1 MLICNKSMSM
11 PKIFTESF
19 KGLVLLVVIGLQFS
33 CTDKSAHLS
42 HEKAV
47 LDGYVNSSVEMKL
60 HKVSERVYYVRGVP
74 GIATD
79 NEGFISNAGFVVTS
93 EGVVVYD
100 SLGTPSLAKKLVEN
114 IRTVTDKPIKTVVIG
129 HYHADHIYGLQ
140 VFKEIGAEILAPI
153 GYEEYMN
160 SPFAQERLEERQF
173 SLEPW
178 VNEKTRL
185 LHPDRVITESERFTL
200 GDTQFTMSL
209 LGSAHS
215 QGDMT
220 LYVENDKV
228 LFSGDIIFEGR
239 IPFLGNANTKNWLET
254 LIKFET
260 DHVSALIPGHG
271 PHAKDPQQ
279 AIVLTRRY
287 LEKVRNVMNAAV
299 DELESF
305 DEAYSQADW
314 SEFEKLPAFEAGHRR
329 NAYQVFLSIEQEQ
342 LNQ

>member
-1 MLICNKSMSM
+1 MLTCSKTMISNKLLQ
-11 PKIFTESF
+11 KA
-19 KGLVLLVVIGLQFS
+19 LVLLSVLLIS
-33 CTDKSAHLS
+33 ACSETDTL
-42 HEKAV
+42 EKENAV
-47 LDGYVNSSVEMKL
+47 LNGYVDTTVEMQL

-79 NEGFISNAGFVVTS
+79 NEGFISNAGFVITS

-100 SLGTPSLAKKLVEN
+100 TLGTPSLAKKLIQN
-114 IRTVTDKPIKTVVIG
+114 IRTVTDKPIKTVVVG

-160 SPFAQERLEERQF
+160 SPFAEERLEERRF

-178 VNEKTRL
+178 VNEKTVL
-185 LHPDRVITESERFTL
+185 LHPDRIIEQSERFTL
-200 GDTQFTMSL
+200 GDTKFTMSL

-260 DHVSALIPGHG
+260 DNISALIPGHG
-271 PHAKDPQQ
+271 PHAREPSK
-279 AIVLTRRY
+279 AITLTRHY
-287 LEKVRNVMNAAV
+287 LETVRQTMSDAV
-299 DELESF
+299 DELQPF
-305 DEAYSQADW
+305 DEAYAEADW
-314 SEFEKLPAFEAGHRR
+314 SVFEKLPAFEAGHRR
-329 NAYQVFLSIEQEQ
+329 NVYQVYLSIEQEQ
-342 LNQ
+342 LNK

>member
-1 MLICNKSMSM
+1 MPICNKGY
-11 PKIFTESF
+11 IAIITLLIA
-19 KGLVLLVVIGLQFS
+19 GLFIS
-33 CTDKSAHLS
+33 CSSEKDYLTK
-42 HEKAV
+42 EKAV
-47 LDGYVNSSVEMKL
+47 LSAYVDSTVEMKL
-60 HKVSERVYYVRGVP
+60 HKVSERVYYVRGIP

-100 SLGTPSLAKKLVEN
+100 ALGTPSLAKKFIQN
-114 IRTVTDKPIKTVVIG
+114 IRTVTDMPIKTVVIG

-140 VFKEIGAEILAPI
+140 VFKEIGAEILAPV

-160 SPFAQERLEERQF
+160 SPFAEERLDERRF

-178 VNEKTRL
+178 VNEKTHL
-185 LHPDRVITESERFTL
+185 LHPDRIIKQSEMFTL
-200 GDTQFTMSL
+200 GDTTFTMSL

-239 IPFLGNANTKNWLET
+239 VPFLGNANTKNWLET

-260 DHVSALIPGHG
+260 DNVSALIPGHG
-271 PHAKDPQQ
+271 PHAKEPSK
-279 AIVLTRRY
+279 AITLTRRY
-287 LEKVRNVMNAAV
+287 LAKVREVMSGAV
-299 DELESF
+299 DELQSF
-305 DEAYSQADW
+305 DEAYGEADW

-329 NAYQVFLSIEQEQ
+329 NVYQVYLSIEQEQ

>member
-1 MLICNKSMSM
+1 MLSCSKTVDIERILKRVMVFVGALSIIACSNTDYLEK
-11 PKIFTESF
+11 ES
-19 KGLVLLVVIGLQFS
+19 
-33 CTDKSAHLS
+33 
-42 HEKAV
+42 AV
-47 LDGYVNSSVEMKL
+47 LHSYVDSTVEMAL

-93 EGVVVYD
+93 QGVVVYD
-100 SLGTPSLAKKLVEN
+100 ALGSPSLAKKLIQN
-114 IRTVTDKPIKTVVIG
+114 IRSVTDLPIKTVVIG

-160 SPFAQERLEERQF
+160 SPFAEERLEERRF

-178 VNEKTRL
+178 VNEKTHL
-185 LHPDRVITESERFTL
+185 LHPDRIIKQSESFTV
-200 GDTQFTMSL
+200 GDTRFTMSL

-239 IPFLGNANTKNWLET
+239 VPFLGNANTKNWLET
-254 LIKFET
+254 LVKFET
-260 DHVSALIPGHG
+260 DNLSALIPGHG
-271 PHAKDPQQ
+271 PHAKEPNK
-279 AIVLTRRY
+279 AITLTRRY
-287 LEKVRNVMNAAV
+287 LEVVRQTMSDAV
-299 DELESF
+299 EDLQPF
-305 DEAYSQADW
+305 DEAYEEADW

-329 NAYQVFLSIEQEQ
+329 NVYQVFLSIEQEQ

>member
-1 MLICNKSMSM
+1 MLTCSKTFVLIGILLITACSKSGYLE
-11 PKIFTESF
+11 KE
-19 KGLVLLVVIGLQFS
+19 KLVLS
-33 CTDKSAHLS
+33 K
-42 HEKAV
+42 
-47 LDGYVNSSVEMKL
+47 YVDSSVEMKL

-93 EGVVVYD
+93 DGVVVYD
-100 SLGTPSLAKKLVEN
+100 ALGTPSLAKKLIQK
-114 IRTVTDKPIKTVVIG
+114 IRTVTEQPIKTVVIG

-140 VFKEIGAEILAPI
+140 VFKEIGVEVLAPI

-160 SPFAQERLEERQF
+160 SPFAEERLDERRF

-178 VNEKTRL
+178 VNDATHL
-185 LHPDRVITESERFTL
+185 LHPDRVIDQSESFTV
-200 GDTQFTMSL
+200 GDTTFTVSL

-260 DHVSALIPGHG
+260 DNVSALIPGHG
-271 PHAKDPQQ
+271 PHAKEPSK
-279 AIVLTRRY
+279 AITLTRQY
-287 LEKVRNVMNAAV
+287 LETVRQAMSEAV
-299 DELESF
+299 EDLQPF
-305 DEAYSQADW
+305 DEAYEEADW
-314 SEFEKLPAFEAGHRR
+314 SAFEKLPAYEAGHRR
-329 NAYQVFLSIEQEQ
+329 NVYQVYLSIEQEQ
-342 LNQ
+342 LNK

>member
-1 MLICNKSMSM
+1 MPICNKGYIAIIALLIS
-11 PKIFTESF
+11 
-19 KGLVLLVVIGLQFS
+19 GLFIS
-33 CTDKSAHLS
+33 CSSNEKDYLTK
-42 HEKAV
+42 EKAV
-47 LDGYVNSSVEMKL
+47 LSAYVDSTVEMKL
-60 HKVSERVYYVRGVP
+60 HKVSERVYYVRGIP

-100 SLGTPSLAKKLVEN
+100 ALGTPSLAKKFIQN
-114 IRTVTDKPIKTVVIG
+114 IRTVTDMPIKTVVIG

-140 VFKEIGAEILAPI
+140 VFKEIGAEILAPV

-160 SPFAQERLEERQF
+160 SPFAEERLDERRF

-178 VNEKTRL
+178 VNEKTHL
-185 LHPDRVITESERFTL
+185 LHPDRIIKQSEMFTL
-200 GDTQFTMSL
+200 GDTTFTMSL

-239 IPFLGNANTKNWLET
+239 VPFLGNANTKNWLET

-260 DHVSALIPGHG
+260 DNVSALIPGHG
-271 PHAKDPQQ
+271 PHAKEPSK
-279 AIVLTRRY
+279 AITLTRRY
-287 LEKVRNVMNAAV
+287 LAKVREVMSGAV
-299 DELESF
+299 DELQSF
-305 DEAYSQADW
+305 DEAYGEADW

-329 NAYQVFLSIEQEQ
+329 NVYQVYLSIEQEQ

>member
-1 MLICNKSMSM
+1 MPTCNKPMH
-11 PKIFTESF
+11 SF
-19 KGLVLLVVIGLQFS
+19 ISVRIVFFALITILAGACSKE
-33 CTDKSAHLS
+33 LS
-42 HEKAV
+42 HLAVEKKV
-47 LDGYVNSSVEMKL
+47 LDNYVNSSVEMKL
-60 HKVSERVYYVRGVP
+60 HKVSDRVYYVRGIP

-93 EGVVVYD
+93 EGIVVYD
-100 SLGTPSLAKKLVEN
+100 SLGTPSLAKKLIEN
-114 IRTVTDKPIKTVVIG
+114 IRTVTKLPIKKVVVG

-160 SPFAQERLEERQF
+160 SPFAAERLEERRF

-185 LHPDRVITESERFTL
+185 LHPDRVIKESEQFTV
-200 GDTQFTMSL
+200 GDTTFTMSL

-220 LYVENDKV
+220 LYVENDRV

-260 DHVSALIPGHG
+260 DNVSALIPGHG
-271 PHAKDPQQ
+271 PHAKDPQE
-279 AIVLTRRY
+279 AIVLTRKY
-287 LEKVRNVMNAAV
+287 LEKVRNVMTAAV
-299 DELESF
+299 DELQSF
-305 DEAYSQADW
+305 DEAYSEADW

-329 NAYQVFLSIEQEQ
+329 NAYQVYLSIEQEQ
-342 LNQ
+342 LAQ

>member
-1 MLICNKSMSM
+1 MPICNKSMS
-11 PKIFTESF
+11 K
-19 KGLVLLVVIGLQFS
+19 KGLAALFLTISLLQV
-33 CTDKSAHLS
+33 SACS
-42 HEKAV
+42 ESTNQPDQTVNEKAV
-47 LDGYVNSSVEMKL
+47 LDNYVNSSVEMKL

-74 GIATD
+74 GVATD

-100 SLGTPSLAKKLVEN
+100 TLGTPSLAKKLIQN
-114 IRTVTDKPIKTVVIG
+114 IRTVTDKPIKKVVIG

-160 SPFAQERLEERQF
+160 SPFAEERLDERRF

-178 VNEKTRL
+178 VNEKTHL
-185 LHPDRVITESERFTL
+185 LHPDRIIKQSETFTL
-200 GDTQFTMSL
+200 GDTAFTMSL

-260 DHVSALIPGHG
+260 DNVSALIPGHG
-271 PHAKDPQQ
+271 PHAKEPKK
-279 AIVLTRRY
+279 AITLTRRY
-287 LEKVRNVMNAAV
+287 LEKVRQVMSAAV

-305 DEAYSQADW
+305 DEAYAAADW

-329 NAYQVFLSIEQEQ
+329 NTYQVFLSIEQEQ

>member
-1 MLICNKSMSM
+1 MLICNKNNGNNNYM
-11 PKIFTESF
+11 KAVFFYLT
-19 KGLVLLVVIGLQFS
+19 LLVVSI
-33 CTDKSAHLS
+33 SAQANDALLK
-42 HEKAV
+42 EKAV
-47 LDGYVNSSVEMKL
+47 LAAYVDSSVEMKL
-60 HKVSERVYYVRGVP
+60 HKVSQRVYYVRGVP
-74 GIATD
+74 GMATD
-79 NEGFISNAGFVVTS
+79 NEGFISNAGFVVTTD
-93 EGVVVYD
+93 GVVVYD
-100 SLGTPSLAKKLVEN
+100 TLGTPSLAKKFIQL
-114 IRTVTDKPIKTVVIG
+114 IRTVTSQPIKRVVVG

-140 VFKEIGAEILAPI
+140 VFKELGAEIVAPI
-153 GYEEYMN
+153 GHEEYLN
-160 SPFAQERLEERQF
+160 SPFALERLEERRF

-185 LHPDRVITESERFTL
+185 VLPDKVITVSQGFTM

-260 DHVSALIPGHG
+260 DNVVALIPGHG
-271 PHAKDPQQ
+271 PHAKEPSK
-279 AIVLTRRY
+279 AITLTRRY
-287 LEKVRNVMNAAV
+287 LESVRQAMSLAV
-299 DELESF
+299 DELQSF
-305 DEAYSQADW
+305 DEAYKAADW
-314 SEFEKLPAFEAGHRR
+314 SEFKNLPAFEAGHRR
-329 NAYQVFLSIEQEQ
+329 NAYQVYLSIEQEQ

>member
-1 MLICNKSMSM
+1 MLTCSKTMISNKSLQKS
-11 PKIFTESF
+11 
-19 KGLVLLVVIGLQFS
+19 LVLLSVLLI
-33 CTDKSAHLS
+33 SACSKTASLEK
-42 HEKAV
+42 EKAV
-47 LDGYVNSSVEMKL
+47 LNGYVDTTVEMQL

-79 NEGFISNAGFVVTS
+79 NEGFISNAGFVITS

-100 SLGTPSLAKKLVEN
+100 TLGTPSLAKKLIQN
-114 IRTVTDKPIKTVVIG
+114 IRTVTDKPIKTVVVG

-160 SPFAQERLEERQF
+160 SPFAEERLEERRF

-178 VNEKTRL
+178 VNEKTVL
-185 LHPDRVITESERFTL
+185 LHPDRIIEQSESFTL
-200 GDTQFTMSL
+200 GDTKFTMSL

-260 DHVSALIPGHG
+260 DNISALIPGHG
-271 PHAKDPQQ
+271 PHAKEPSK
-279 AIVLTRRY
+279 AITLTRHY
-287 LEKVRNVMNAAV
+287 LETVRQAMSDAV
-299 DELESF
+299 DELQPF
-305 DEAYSQADW
+305 DEAYAEADW
-314 SEFEKLPAFEAGHRR
+314 SVFEKLPAFEAGHRR
-329 NAYQVFLSIEQEQ
+329 NVYQVFLSIEEEQ
-342 LNQ
+342 LNK